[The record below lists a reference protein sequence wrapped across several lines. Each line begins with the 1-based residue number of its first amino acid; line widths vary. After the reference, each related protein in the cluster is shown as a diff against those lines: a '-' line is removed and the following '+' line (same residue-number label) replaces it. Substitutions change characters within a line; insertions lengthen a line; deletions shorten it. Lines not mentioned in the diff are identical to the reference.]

1 MKLAGKV
8 AVITGG
14 NSGIGLGIAQVF
26 KEEGARGAIVG
37 RNPETLAAAA
47 QQLGDDFLALPG
59 DVTQLPDLARVF
71 QATVDKF
78 GKLDALV
85 VNAGGAIG
93 AGMSATVEDATEDD
107 FQRAIDLNLKSVL
120 FTVQQALPHLR
131 DGASVVLVA
140 SNSAHRALA
149 GLTIYS
155 AAKAGVL
162 SFARSFSQTLLP
174 RRIRVNVLSPG
185 ATDTPAF
192 DKFGLSPQEVVQA
205 KAGFAATIPLGRMAQ
220 PREMGRVAAF
230 LASDDS
236 SFLLGTEVLADGG
249 SLNL

>member
-1 MKLAGKV
+1 
-8 AVITGG
+8 
-14 NSGIGLGIAQVF
+14 
-26 KEEGARGAIVG
+26 
-37 RNPETLAAAA
+37 
-47 QQLGDDFLALPG
+47 
-59 DVTQLPDLARVF
+59 
-71 QATVDKF
+71 
-78 GKLDALV
+78 
-85 VNAGGAIG
+85 
-93 AGMSATVEDATEDD
+93 
-107 FQRAIDLNLKSVL
+107 
-120 FTVQQALPHLR
+120 VQKALPHLH

-140 SNSAHRALA
+140 SNSAHRAFA

-155 AAKAGVL
+155 AAKAGVI

-185 ATDTPAF
+185 TVDTPAF
-192 DKFGLSPQEVVQA
+192 DKFGLSAAAVVEV
-205 KAGFAATIPLGRMAQ
+205 KAGFANTIPLRRTGE